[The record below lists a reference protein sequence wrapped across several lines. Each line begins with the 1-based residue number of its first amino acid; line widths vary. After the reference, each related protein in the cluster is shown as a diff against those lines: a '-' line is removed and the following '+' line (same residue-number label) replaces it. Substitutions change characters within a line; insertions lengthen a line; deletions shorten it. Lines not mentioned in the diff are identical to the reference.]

1 MELKRLVLEG
11 YKGFKNRQE
20 IVFPEDRKPLV
31 FVGMNGAGKTA
42 LLEAIRLG
50 CDAFAAALFDSES
63 EGLTINQLSYI
74 AQEVQSSIHIDKEEA
89 SIKLSWSYP
98 IEEPSTLFFVQT
110 DLRNGPTLS
119 EGYRR
124 SQLAGNFWELPKR
137 ILTNLNERRKDYSLS
152 LAVYY
157 PSERLIGKGDDYDFE
172 LDYFNR
178 NQLMAFKGAL
188 ERSINFQQFLDWFK
202 EQEDLENELRISSKD
217 DYRDRAL
224 EAVRQAIASVLDD
237 FSSVRIQRH
246 PYVDMVVKKGEQK
259 LSLKQLSSGEKALLT
274 LAGDLAMRLSLAN
287 PGLKQ
292 PLEGRGVVMID
303 EIDLHLHPRWQ
314 VDVIG
319 RLRKTFPNIQ
329 FIFTTHSPLIINR
342 LPPESLYYLDNNECY
357 PATSMEEIT
366 YGADIDRIL
375 AWQGVKDVLPRDIV
389 DKMDEISLLIKD
401 NALEKAH
408 IELQQLKQRMNSAHP
423 TLADL
428 EMDLEFKQSEN
439 EMD

>member
-50 CDAFAAALFDSES
+50 CKVFVQSFSDPEQRKMGKLREP
-63 EGLTINQLSYI
+63 
-74 AQEVQSSIHIDKEEA
+74 QSSIHVDKAEGR
-89 SIKLSWSYP
+89 IKLSWSYP
-98 IEEPSTLFFVQT
+98 IEMPSELFYVQLNLKR
-110 DLRNGPTLS
+110 DAS
-119 EGYRR
+119 
-124 SQLAGNFWELPKR
+124 LPLDQGISNIPENINLLQKR
-137 ILTNLNERRKDYSLS
+137 IFTNLKEYRNQYSLS

-157 PSERLIGKGDDYDFE
+157 PSERLIGKGEGYDPE
-172 LDYFNR
+172 IDYFNS
-178 NQLMAFKGAL
+178 NQLMAFRGAL
-188 ERSINFQQFLDWFK
+188 ESNVNFKQFLGWYKKWKGFK
-202 EQEDLENELRISSKD
+202 SRRTPIFAF
-217 DYRDRAL
+217 RVL
-224 EAVRQAIASVLDD
+224 EAVRRAIASVLDGG
-237 FSSVRIQRH
+237 SSVRMQWH
-246 PYVDMVVKKGEQK
+246 PYVDMMLKKGEQK

-274 LAGDLAMRLSLAN
+274 LVGDLAMRLSWAN

-314 VDVIG
+314 VDVIE

-389 DKMDEISLLIKD
+389 DKMDEIGLLIKD

-408 IELQQLKQRMNSAHP
+408 IELQQLKQRMNSANR
-423 TLADL
+423 TLANL

>member
-50 CDAFAAALFDSES
+50 CNMFAIALCYEVSLDGSEVS
-63 EGLTINQLSYI
+63 LEDIFNF
-74 AQEVQSSIHIDKEEA
+74 VNVDKEKA

-98 IEEPSTLFFVQT
+98 IEDSSTLFYAQT
-110 DLRNGPTLS
+110 DFKKES
-119 EGYRR
+119 
-124 SQLAGNFWELPKR
+124 SFAGGGELFVNFDELLER
-137 ILTNLNERRKDYSLS
+137 IRTNLKEYRNQYSLS

-157 PSERLIGKGDDYDFE
+157 PSERLIRKEDNNNDPE
-172 LDYFNR
+172 HSSE
-178 NQLMAFKGAL
+178 NQLRAFKGAL

-202 EQEDLENELRISSKD
+202 EREDVENELRLTSD
-217 DYRDRAL
+217 HTFTDPAL
-224 EAVRQAIASVLDD
+224 EAVRRAIASVLDD
-237 FSSVRIQRH
+237 FSSVRMQRQ

-314 VDVIG
+314 VDVIE

-375 AWQGVKDVLPRDIV
+375 AWQGVKDVLPRD
-389 DKMDEISLLIKD
+389 LLQG
-401 NALEKAH
+401 N
-408 IELQQLKQRMNSAHP
+408 
-423 TLADL
+423 
-428 EMDLEFKQSEN
+428 
-439 EMD
+439 